1 VPVYVWFGG
10 GNVVRATSD
19 GYTLRLLSPVVSTAG
34 VVDVTVRFTTS
45 RSHELVLAQAFT
57 FGDAAAAVPA
67 LSGLLAREA
76 ALGGADESALKYA
89 AAYALGRIGPASAP
103 AVEALRSL
111 SKSEDELMASV
122 AIWALLKI
130 EPDNKAQV
138 ESAVPVLRK
147 ALQKL
152 GHEVIEAKDGQ
163 EAWALMEAEPVRV
176 IVSDWMMPNL
186 SGLELCRKLRAR
198 SGSEY
203 VYFILIT
210 ANSADSANRIE
221 AADAGVDD
229 FLSKPLNVEELWMR
243 LRVAERILRFATQV
257 RQLEELLPIC
267 SYCKKIRDDQNYW
280 QQMEGYINERTGSE
294 FSHSVCPDCMVRVV
308 QPEIDKM
315 RAERVIKKP

>member
-1 VPVYVWFGG
+1 MPV
-10 GNVVRATSD
+10 
-19 GYTLRLLSPVVSTAG
+19 AG
-34 VVDVTVRFTTS
+34 APKS
-45 RSHELVLAQAFT
+45 RPS
-57 FGDAAAAVPA
+57 
-67 LSGLLAREA
+67 SGVKIL
-76 ALGGADESALKYA
+76 
-89 AAYALGRIGPASAP
+89 
-103 AVEALRSL
+103 AVEDDA
-111 SKSEDELMASV
+111 V
-122 AIWALLKI
+122 ARA
-130 EPDNKAQV
+130 
-138 ESAVPVLRK
+138 VLRK

-176 IVSDWMMPNL
+176 IVSDWMMPKL

-198 SGSEY
+198 SGAEY